1 MTMHTATCPPRI
13 EAAPRARAAVAVTE
27 EELARLRRLIQLA
40 TTTIGELN
48 LWLATAGHGIDGG
61 DR

>member
-1 MTMHTATCPPRI
+1 MHTATCAPRI
-13 EAAPRARAAVAVTE
+13 ESSPRPRAAVAVTE

-48 LWLATAGHGIDGG
+48 LWLATAGHGVDGG
-61 DR
+61 ER